1 MSMEMIY
8 IMDRFDEVET
18 EEVHDGYFYNVGEVI
33 KIIILG
39 SLCGLKNVRQI
50 HQWAASDRVSEF
62 LKEKFG
68 IERVPCYDWMLCL
81 LKIVKPESLNAC
93 FTRWVSGFMPAYE
106 DGEEN
111 RERKNLTVSID
122 GKSVRSTG
130 KMKKYEGNALHI
142 VSAQLAELGLTF
154 AQEAVDGKSNEIP
167 AVQALLKELDVRG
180 CLVTADAMHCQIKT
194 AETILESKG
203 DYLLCAKGNHEQTR
217 EAVERHIKDERN
229 QDKISQAESHESN
242 RGRDETR
249 TAYVL
254 PFSVLNQEKLCDE
267 DWPKLACIGAI
278 HRKTETNGKKTDE
291 WRYYIS
297 SRELTAEELLH
308 SVRMEWT
315 VETMHWLLDVRFD
328 EDQCRA
334 ENKNVQRNLNTLRKL
349 SLNLLRL
356 FKQRTQSKKAFSH
369 IMLDCLLDPYL
380 LIRVISEN

>member
-1 MSMEMIY
+1 MEIIY
-8 IMDRFDEVET
+8 IMDCFDEVET

-39 SLCGLKNVRQI
+39 SLCGLKNVKRI

-68 IERVPCYDWMLCL
+68 IERVPCYYWMLCL
-81 LKIVKPESLNAC
+81 LKIVKPESLNDC
-93 FTRWVSGFMPAYE
+93 FRRWVSGFMPAYE
-106 DGEEN
+106 DGGEN
-111 RERKNLTVSID
+111 QERKNLTVSVD

-130 KMKKYEGNALHI
+130 KMKKYEGKALHI

-154 AQEAVDGKSNEIP
+154 AQEAVDSKSNEIP

-180 CLVTADAMHCQIKT
+180 CLVTADAMNCQIKT

-203 DYLLCAKGNHEQTR
+203 DYLLCAKGNHEKTR
-217 EAVERHIKDERN
+217 EAVEFHIRN
-229 QDKISQAESHESN
+229 EKNKDKINRAESHESN

-249 TAYVL
+249 TAYVI
-254 PFSVLNQEKLCDE
+254 PFSVLKQEKLCDE

-278 HRKTETNGKKTDE
+278 HRKIETNGKETDE
-291 WRYYIS
+291 WRHYIS

-308 SVRMEWT
+308 AVRMEWT

-328 EDQCRA
+328 EDRCRA

-349 SLNLLRL
+349 SLNLIRL

-369 IMLDCLLDPYL
+369 IMLDCLLEPDL